1 MVVFAM
7 KQLGGIAVQKVDYSL
22 TAERTTRWWGE
33 GDKEDFMYI
42 VLEGRI
48 AIEMYI
54 PGRGRMRVFTA
65 ETMDIVGWSSVT
77 PVVRQRTASARAILP
92 SRLIKID
99 TPKLLLMCEEDHDLG
114 YFVMRRLANVVS
126 GAHRADGAVLANEVV
141 QVAAID
147 ELDAAVSQCVSDL
160 LGGHRRDRV
169 GVQIKQ
175 IGARCGQRV
184 FRLGA
189 GT

>member
-1 MVVFAM
+1 MN
-7 KQLGGIAVQKVDYSL
+7 QEQELIAVLQSISWFQELKPELFDKIASISEL
-22 TAERTTRWWGE
+22 TQVEPGQELFRE

-114 YFVMRRLANVVS
+114 YFVMRRLANVVAS
-126 GAHRADGAVLANEVV
+126 RLLTTRLQLLDMFAHPNAKEVAN
-141 QVAAID
+141 
-147 ELDAAVSQCVSDL
+147 
-160 LGGHRRDRV
+160 G
-169 GVQIKQ
+169 
-175 IGARCGQRV
+175 
-184 FRLGA
+184 
-189 GT
+189 